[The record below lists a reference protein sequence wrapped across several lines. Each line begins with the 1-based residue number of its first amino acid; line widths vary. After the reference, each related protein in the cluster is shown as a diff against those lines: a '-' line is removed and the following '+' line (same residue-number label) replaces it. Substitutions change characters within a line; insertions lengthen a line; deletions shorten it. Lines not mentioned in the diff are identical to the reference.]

1 MIYVIIGTKAQLIK
15 MAPVMV
21 ALRDQGIP
29 YRYISTGQH
38 RDTTQDILDNFR
50 LRGPDHALY
59 DGPDITS
66 IPHMGLWGARLAWRV
81 LRRREEVFG
90 NNPEGIVL
98 VHGDTLSTF
107 LGALM
112 SRVARL
118 KVGHVESGL
127 RSFNWLHPFPE
138 ELTRLM
144 TFRLTHVHFCPGQWA
159 VDNLHSYKGEK
170 VNVQD
175 NTIKDALRIAM
186 EAIATAEVSVPS
198 HPYAIVSIH
207 RFENTFSRKALA
219 RVAATVEKVAKQV
232 PVLFIL
238 HKVTETKLRRFGLF
252 EQLKAVPG
260 VEFRQRYDYF
270 QFIKL
275 VSRAEFVI
283 SDGGSNQEECH
294 YLGKPIL
301 LLRKATER
309 QEGIGTNCVL
319 SRYDPK
325 AIQDFLQHYLKYA
338 IKPANRASSP
348 SRLIANAC
356 KDLSGE

>member
-1 MIYVIIGTKAQLIK
+1 MIYVVIGTKAQLIK

-21 ALRDQGIP
+21 ALRNQGLP
-29 YRYISTGQH
+29 YRFISTGQH
-38 RDTTQDILDNFR
+38 RETTQGILDNFG
-50 LRGPDHALY
+50 LRGPDHTLY

-66 IPHMGLWGARLAWRV
+66 IPHMSLWGARLLWRV
-81 LRRREEVFG
+81 FRRREEVFG
-90 NNPEGIVL
+90 HKPEGIVL
-98 VHGDTLSTF
+98 VHGDTLSTL

-112 SRVARL
+112 GRAAGL

-127 RSFNWLHPFPE
+127 RSYNWLHPFPE
-138 ELTRLM
+138 EITRLM
-144 TFRLTHVHFCPGQWA
+144 TFRLTHVHFCPGNWA
-159 VDNLHSYKGEK
+159 VDNLCNYRGEK

-175 NTIKDALRIAM
+175 NTLKDALRIAM
-186 EAIATAEVSVPS
+186 RAIATADVPIPS

-207 RFENTFSRKALA
+207 RFENTFSRKALS

-238 HKVTETKLRRFGLF
+238 HKVTERKLRRFGLF
-252 EQLKAVPG
+252 EQLKDVPA

-270 QFIKL
+270 RFIKL
-275 VSRAEFVI
+275 VLRAEFVI

-309 QEGIGTNCVL
+309 REGLGTNCVL
-319 SRYDPK
+319 SRHDPDV
-325 AIQDFLQHYLKYA
+325 IQDFLQHYPRYA
-338 IKPANRASSP
+338 IRAAERASSP
-348 SRLIANAC
+348 SDLIAKAC
-356 KDLSGE
+356 ARFSHG